1 MSAAWRVELFRL
13 GVIAAVSI
21 IGALLTG
28 HGFVFL
34 SLGLGAY
41 VAAHLFYLV
50 RLRDRLQESGKGA
63 PLAAS
68 GLWAD
73 VFALVDRLQTRSRK
87 RKRRLSRFINRFR
100 EATTVLPDAAV
111 IMDRHARIEW
121 SNPGGV
127 QLLGLRWPSD
137 VGKALT
143 ERFNDPTFKEYLANR
158 DYQQPLEIPSPT
170 DESIILGIWIMPFGK
185 KRQQLLI
192 GRDITSVYNLERVR
206 RDFVA
211 NVSHELRTPLSVIS
225 GHLETISDAEASPE
239 DLHRPVEVMREQ
251 AARMENIIGDLL
263 LLSRLEMEGDL
274 PPQTPVDVAQLLAAT
289 VAEAKV
295 LSGDQ
300 GHDFSIDVD
309 PEVGLLGSA
318 QELRSAFSN
327 LIFNA
332 VQHTPMRTR
341 IAVRWARSNGG
352 AILEISNDGPGIA
365 ARHIPRLTER
375 FYRVDSARSRETG
388 GTGLGLAIVKH
399 VLERHGSELRIVSK
413 SGHGITFGCEFPKER
428 CSFDSS
434 SAG

>member
-1 MSAAWRVELFRL
+1 MSADWRVDIYRL
-13 GVIAAVSI
+13 GVIVAVS
-21 IGALLTG
+21 ALVGVFTEY
-28 HGFVFL
+28 GFAFL
-34 SLGLGAY
+34 SIGLGAY
-41 VAAHLFYLV
+41 LGLQGFYLV
-50 RLRDRLQESGKGA
+50 RLRGRLQESGKGA
-63 PLAAS
+63 PVAAS

-73 VFALVDRLQTRSRK
+73 VFTLVDRLQTRSRK
-87 RKRRLSRFINRFR
+87 RKRRLSRFIDRFR
-100 EATTVLPDAAV
+100 EASTVLPDAAV
-111 IMDRHARIEW
+111 IMDHHARIEW
-121 SNPGGV
+121 SNPAGAR
-127 QLLGLRWPSD
+127 LLGLRWPSD

-143 ERFNDPTFKEYLANR
+143 ERFQDPTFKEYLANR

-225 GHLETISDAEASPE
+225 GHLETISDTAGSSD

-251 AARMENIIGDLL
+251 AARMENIISDLL

-274 PPQTPVDVAQLLAAT
+274 PGQTPVDVAQLLAAT

-300 GHDFSIDVD
+300 AHDFTIDAN

-332 VQHTPMRTR
+332 VHHTPMRTR
-341 IAVRWARSNGG
+341 VAVRWARSNGG

-413 SGHGITFGCEFPKER
+413 AGHGITFSCVFPEER
-428 CSFDSS
+428 CSLESS
-434 SAG
+434 SKD